1 VRRAIEQA
9 FNYHSLTF
17 ESIKMLVMASREPSG
32 EVVRLSAAHL
42 ARLPKVHVEGVHLSC
57 YQALLMGSD
66 V

>member
-1 VRRAIEQA
+1 
-9 FNYHSLTF
+9 
-17 ESIKMLVMASREPSG
+17 MLVMASREPSG